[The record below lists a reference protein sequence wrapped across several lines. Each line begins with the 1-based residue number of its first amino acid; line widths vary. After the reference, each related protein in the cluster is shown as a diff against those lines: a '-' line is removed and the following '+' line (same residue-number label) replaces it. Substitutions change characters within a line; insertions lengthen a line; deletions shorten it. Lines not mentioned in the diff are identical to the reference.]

1 MKNIRFFPVIMFV
14 SIIILASSCVIKK
27 NSGDNITKIV
37 YSFGDSSVPPQ
48 YHRSY
53 VITATPENIHIVVD
67 SYGNILAD
75 TTYEMNTE
83 NFKLLTDKLS
93 ETGLKN
99 KKKTTENKGCTGGTT
114 KSVVIFKG
122 EKTIINGTSYI
133 CGGEAYGDLEGDID
147 SFSNEINK
155 FIPDIKKLLE

>member
-1 MKNIRFFPVIMFV
+1 MYV
-14 SIIILASSCVIKK
+14 SVIILVSSCVIKK

-83 NFKLLTDKLS
+83 NFKLLTDKLL

-99 KKKTTENKGCTGGTT
+99 KKKPTDNNGCTGGTT
-114 KSVVIFKG
+114 KSVVVFEG
-122 EKTIINGTSYI
+122 EKTTISGTLYI
-133 CGGEAYGDLEGDID
+133 CGGETYGDLEGDID
-147 SFSNEINK
+147 SFSNEINS